1 MPNTLKYRYSDF
13 YSQANLEASVV
24 KTFTGSVA
32 TTVGVTAWTPATGKK
47 FVLKGFAINAVVG
60 VVLNGTATSL
70 WLVDSTVSTLIYPLA
85 AFSATQAA
93 NSVLRAPT
101 TTVLPNKSGGF
112 VSAAANN
119 ALKLVGDATVGT
131 TGTIVVSGIVWGD
144 EV

>member
-1 MPNTLKYRYSDF
+1 MPNTLRYRNSDF
-13 YSQANLEASVV
+13 YNVANLEASVV

-32 TTVGVTAWTPATGKK
+32 TNTPLGIWTPATGKK

-70 WLVDSTVSTLIYPLA
+70 WLVDNTVSTLIFPLA

-93 NSVLRAPT
+93 NSVLRQPT
-101 TTVLPNKSGGF
+101 VSILPYKSGGF

-119 ALKLVGDATVGT
+119 ALKVVGDATVGT
-131 TGTIVVSGIVWGD
+131 TGTILVSGIVWGD